1 MLYSDVGTSI
11 KSTRKGTGK
20 KSIVSHT
27 ELKRI
32 LRHSSYSDADPSEF
46 MESNGSRQMAGGFEI
61 SEIDETSKENFDTE
75 QSAAAYRQ
83 SACGFKGSRRRT
95 SRPIGGAGDDGTL
108 AEQTQEWHVP
118 VIEDTIEEEEEFAV
132 SPTRLVRRDE
142 DEASELCDGVGE
154 ETQQQEKPVDPHAV
168 VEKASLIFHEVVES
182 AADEAG
188 TDDLQDVSDLLEKT
202 IEEIGSEGAGVSELA
217 VAVLRNDLRR
227 RTAAVRRK
235 IEIAKMQEI
244 EMRKRVALRARERI
258 LADVESLGGW
268 SEDVEEIF
276 RERCK
281 SAVVESKT
289 PTGSMALRPSGARE
303 ELLRYWQE
311 IIDRF
316 ALEGQLAMGHKKRE
330 ELRAECSLQDAR
342 VSLAEQEARAADIV
356 RKYGR
361 LIIDSSIEAAGEDG
375 DYADLLLKTV
385 ADGYISRKCTE
396 LQEKEERDLKNLAK
410 LMESRDAVVKEK
422 KELEEKVSAQR
433 RVSNWNK
440 CWAYWT
446 AVLRGYRELPS
457 DQLGARKFETA
468 SGLMAIV
475 LEEGDPD
482 VRVHGST
489 SGRDV
494 SLPNGKFGCAWDAI
508 AARGKALLLAG
519 ATAEEV
525 MQSIVKMGDRVGR
538 LQESARLLRDE
549 GRLGSCSLV
558 VCTDRGKLALLHQ
571 VDVPRGFGAR

>member
-1 MLYSDVGTSI
+1 
-11 KSTRKGTGK
+11 
-20 KSIVSHT
+20 
-27 ELKRI
+27 
-32 LRHSSYSDADPSEF
+32 
-46 MESNGSRQMAGGFEI
+46 MAGGFEI

-95 SRPIGGAGDDGTL
+95 SRPIGVAGDDGTL
-108 AEQTQEWHVP
+108 VEQTQEWHVP
-118 VIEDTIEEEEEFAV
+118 VIEDTIEEGEEFAV
-132 SPTRLVRRDE
+132 SPTQLVRRDD
-142 DEASELCDGVGE
+142 DEASEICDGVGE
-154 ETQQQEKPVDPHAV
+154 ETQQQEEPVDPYAV
-168 VEKASLIFHEVVES
+168 VEKASLILYEVVET

-244 EMRKRVALRARERI
+244 EIRKKVALQARERI

-289 PTGSMALRPSGARE
+289 PTGSMAWRPSEARE

-316 ALEGQLAMGHKKRE
+316 ALEGQLAMGHRKRE

-361 LIIDSSIEAAGEDG
+361 LIVDSSTEAAGEDG
-375 DYADLLLKTV
+375 DYAELLLKTV

-396 LQEKEERDLKNLAK
+396 LQEKEERDMKNVAD
-410 LMESRDAVVKEK
+410 R
-422 KELEEKVSAQR
+422 KELI
-433 RVSNWNK
+433 
-440 CWAYWT
+440 
-446 AVLRGYRELPS
+446 AVDLP
-457 DQLGARKFETA
+457 
-468 SGLMAIV
+468 
-475 LEEGDPD
+475 P
-482 VRVHGST
+482 
-489 SGRDV
+489 
-494 SLPNGKFGCAWDAI
+494 
-508 AARGKALLLAG
+508 
-519 ATAEEV
+519 
-525 MQSIVKMGDRVGR
+525 
-538 LQESARLLRDE
+538 
-549 GRLGSCSLV
+549 
-558 VCTDRGKLALLHQ
+558 
-571 VDVPRGFGAR
+571 